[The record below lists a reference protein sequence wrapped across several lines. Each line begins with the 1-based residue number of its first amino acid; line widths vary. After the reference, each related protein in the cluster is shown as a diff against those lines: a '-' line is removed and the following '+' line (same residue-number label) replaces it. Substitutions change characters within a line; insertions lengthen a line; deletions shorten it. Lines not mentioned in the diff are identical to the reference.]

1 MADRFGA
8 FLPHDTS
15 GDVAQLHGIGLQKFG
30 DTWYAY
36 GENKVNGNLFQGVCC
51 YTTTDFIAWRSHGI
65 VLDVQEAG
73 SALASDRIGER
84 PKVLHCPATGKYV
97 MYIHAETP
105 DYGYAHIGVAVADAP
120 TGPFAFQTTITWRGY
135 LSRDIGVFQDED
147 GSGYIMSEDRDHGTH
162 IYRLADDYLTIVED
176 VACERATDY
185 PYGLE
190 SPTIIKKDGLYYWF
204 GSQLTSWDTNDNKY
218 STATDLH
225 GPWSE
230 WKLFAPE
237 GAKTYDSQVDIVVP
251 LDDDP
256 YNSEHFLFIGDRW
269 QEHDL
274 GNSPIVQMPISIADG
289 VASLTWS
296 DTYEGTTHR

>member
-1 MADRFGA
+1 
-8 FLPHDTS
+8 
-15 GDVAQLHGIGLQKFG
+15 
-30 DTWYAY
+30 
-36 GENKVNGNLFQGVCC
+36 
-51 YTTTDFIAWRSHGI
+51 
-65 VLDVQEAG
+65 
-73 SALASDRIGER
+73 
-84 PKVLHCPATGKYV
+84 
-97 MYIHAETP
+97 
-105 DYGYAHIGVAVADAP
+105 
-120 TGPFAFQTTITWRGY
+120 
-135 LSRDIGVFQDED
+135 
-147 GSGYIMSEDRDHGTH
+147 MSEDRDHGTH

-176 VACERATDY
+176 VACERDTDY

>member
-65 VLDVQEAG
+65 VLDVQEDG
-73 SALASDRIGER
+73 SALAADRIGER

-105 DYGYAHIGVAVADAP
+105 DYGYAHIGVAVADTP

-190 SPTIIKKDGLYYWF
+190 
-204 GSQLTSWDTNDNKY
+204 
-218 STATDLH
+218 
-225 GPWSE
+225 
-230 WKLFAPE
+230 
-237 GAKTYDSQVDIVVP
+237 
-251 LDDDP
+251 
-256 YNSEHFLFIGDRW
+256 
-269 QEHDL
+269 
-274 GNSPIVQMPISIADG
+274 
-289 VASLTWS
+289 
-296 DTYEGTTHR
+296 

>member
-65 VLDVQEAG
+65 VLDVQEDG
-73 SALASDRIGER
+73 SALAADRIGER

-204 GSQLTSWDTNDNKY
+204 GSQLTSWDTNDNKCVLSSCY
-218 STATDLH
+218 RPVWREFSFRKS
-225 GPWSE
+225 GR
-230 WKLFAPE
+230 F
-237 GAKTYDSQVDIVVP
+237 
-251 LDDDP
+251 
-256 YNSEHFLFIGDRW
+256 
-269 QEHDL
+269 
-274 GNSPIVQMPISIADG
+274 
-289 VASLTWS
+289 
-296 DTYEGTTHR
+296 

>member
-1 MADRFGA
+1 MCKKTA
-8 FLPHDTS
+8 P
-15 GDVAQLHGIGLQKFG
+15 
-30 DTWYAY
+30 
-36 GENKVNGNLFQGVCC
+36 
-51 YTTTDFIAWRSHGI
+51 
-65 VLDVQEAG
+65 
-73 SALASDRIGER
+73 ALAADRIGER
-84 PKVLHCPATGKYV
+84 PKVLHSPRHRTNMSCIFMT
-97 MYIHAETP
+97 ETP

-218 STATDLH
+218 STATTCT
-225 GPWSE
+225 
-230 WKLFAPE
+230 AR
-237 GAKTYDSQVDIVVP
+237 GASGSCSRRRVRRPTIRRSI
-251 LDDDP
+251 
-256 YNSEHFLFIGDRW
+256 SWCRW
-269 QEHDL
+269 TTTRTTASTSCSSATA
-274 GNSPIVQMPISIADG
+274 GRSMTSATRRSYRCRFPSPTA
-289 VASLTWS
+289 W
-296 DTYEGTTHR
+296 RR

>member
-1 MADRFGA
+1 MA
-8 FLPHDTS
+8 
-15 GDVAQLHGIGLQKFG
+15 Q
-30 DTWYAY
+30 
-36 GENKVNGNLFQGVCC
+36 
-51 YTTTDFIAWRSHGI
+51 HGI
-65 VLDVQEAG
+65 VLDVQEDG
-73 SALASDRIGER
+73 SALAADRIGER

-204 GSQLTSWDTNDNKY
+204 GSQLTSWTPTTT
-218 STATDLH
+218 STPPPPTCTARGGELEAVRAEGCKDLR
-225 GPWSE
+225 
-230 WKLFAPE
+230 FAGRYR
-237 GAKTYDSQVDIVVP
+237 GAAGRRPVQQRALPVHRRP
-251 LDDDP
+251 LA
-256 YNSEHFLFIGDRW
+256 G
-269 QEHDL
+269 
-274 GNSPIVQMPISIADG
+274 A
-289 VASLTWS
+289 
-296 DTYEGTTHR
+296 

>member
-65 VLDVQEAG
+65 VLDVQEDG

-105 DYGYAHIGVAVADAP
+105 DDGYAHSGVAGADAP